1 MVVHMT
7 PWTIL
12 NKSNQ
17 FLKELETIN
26 FLQFSTGPDL
36 RPKMGYFGKVFFLQ
50 FWYDL
55 WIDKL
60 ILASEIKF
68 QAHPRC
74 LSLNFRALN

>member
-12 NKSNQ
+12 NKLNQ

-50 FWYDL
+50 FWHDS

-60 ILASEIKF
+60 VSVSQIKF
-68 QAHPRC
+68 QAHPMC
-74 LSLNFRALN
+74 FSPNLGALN